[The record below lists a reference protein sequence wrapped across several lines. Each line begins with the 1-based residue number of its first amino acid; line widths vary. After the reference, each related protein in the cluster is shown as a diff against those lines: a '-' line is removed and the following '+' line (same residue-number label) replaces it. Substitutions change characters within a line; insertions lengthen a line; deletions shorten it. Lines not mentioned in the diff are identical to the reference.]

1 MRDRLLILVKEFKIS
16 QGDYLIDIIKYI
28 QERLESATVE
38 DCIDISYTVRSGKR
52 VVTSVTLKI
61 IDKSFKNCGDS
72 NYVIKIQ
79 ETVRPKT
86 QNSLITNKYSYEIRN
101 AKDPSDFVRFDYKPY
116 DDFPHFHINSDE
128 EKWGN
133 HLTYPDSTN
142 IDLERLDCFKAI
154 NIFNSFVAHP
164 DEHILD
170 KTKNGRYLKYL

>member
-1 MRDRLLILVKEFKIS
+1 MVKEFKIS
-16 QGDYLIDIIKYI
+16 QENYLENIIKYI
-28 QERLESATVE
+28 QERLESAIVQ
-38 DCIDISYTVRSGKR
+38 DCIDIIYGVRNGET

-61 IDKSFKNCGDS
+61 IDKSFKNYG
-72 NYVIKIQ
+72 N
-79 ETVRPKT
+79 TT
-86 QNSLITNKYSYEIRN
+86 
-101 AKDPSDFVRFDYKPY
+101 DPSDFVRFDYKPY
-116 DDFPHFHINSDE
+116 KDFPHFHINSDE

-170 KTKNGRYLKYL
+170 KTKNERYLKYL

>member
-1 MRDRLLILVKEFKIS
+1 MVKEFKIS
-16 QGDYLIDIIKYI
+16 QENYLENIIKYI
-28 QERLESATVE
+28 QERLESAIVQ
-38 DCIDISYTVRSGKR
+38 DCIDIIYGVRNGET

-61 IDKSFKNCGDS
+61 IDKSFKNYGDS

-79 ETVRPKT
+79 ETTIPKT
-86 QNSLITNKYSYEIRN
+86 QNSIITNKYSYEIRN
-101 AKDPSDFVRFDYKPY
+101 TTDPSDFVRFDYKPY
-116 DDFPHFHINSDE
+116 KDFPHFHINSDE

-170 KTKNGRYLKYL
+170 KTKNERYLKYL